1 MRHFST
7 LIFRVALFI
16 TIVWFVGQTVS
27 DKWFWSQWLLWI
39 PTLSV
44 LLVLVLAEV
53 ILLRNRRKQESAIIA
68 VLFVGLTNYFLFVE
82 NNVFSSNAT
91 AGDLR
96 IAAWTMSHSKQKVA
110 KESADLIVQL
120 DPDLMLLTH
129 GWHVRGE
136 PSIKDWLGD
145 DGKTLINGPF
155 TFLTRLP
162 PIEVR
167 SLVASDGIYI
177 SSFKLDA
184 TKQLGKELVVFAIDL
199 PFNFLES
206 KSSIVSRA
214 RRLLNKTVVEI
225 PDLVIGDFNM
235 TRNSNAMKQLFP
247 AMKDAWD
254 YGGTGWSSSYHRA
267 FPLFHIDH
275 ILVSEDFQSLS
286 YELIDPQLGRHSIQL
301 LELWQ

>member
-1 MRHFST
+1 
-7 LIFRVALFI
+7 
-16 TIVWFVGQTVS
+16 
-27 DKWFWSQWLLWI
+27 
-39 PTLSV
+39 
-44 LLVLVLAEV
+44 
-53 ILLRNRRKQESAIIA
+53 
-68 VLFVGLTNYFLFVE
+68 
-82 NNVFSSNAT
+82 
-91 AGDLR
+91 
-96 IAAWTMSHSKQKVA
+96 
-110 KESADLIVQL
+110 
-120 DPDLMLLTH
+120 
-129 GWHVRGE
+129 
-136 PSIKDWLGD
+136 
-145 DGKTLINGPF
+145 
-155 TFLTRLP
+155 
-162 PIEVR
+162 VR

-247 AMKDAWD
+247 AMIDAWD

-286 YELIDPQLGRHSIQL
+286 YELIDPQFGRHSIQL